1 MDKLQRNTPSLNI
14 AVLTISN
21 HRTEENDTSGDY
33 LQQAVEHAGHQVVE
47 RAICPDNRYALRA
60 IVSQAIASPHI
71 QVVLINGGTGFHE
84 QNTTPEAIVP
94 LFDKEITGFGELF
107 RMFSFEQIQQATLQS
122 RAVAGL
128 ANNTVIFAFPGS
140 TSACQ
145 LAWEQIIEAQLD
157 INTKPCNFVSQLKKV
172 TK

>member
-1 MDKLQRNTPSLNI
+1 MDNQQGNTHSLNI

-21 HRTEENDTSGDY
+21 HRTAENDTSGDY
-33 LQQAVEHAGHQVVE
+33 LQQAVELAGHQVVE
-47 RAICPDNRYALRA
+47 RAICPDNRYAIRA
-60 IVSQAIASPHI
+60 IVSQAIASQHV
-71 QVVLINGGTGFHE
+71 QVILINGGTGFNEH
-84 QNTTPEAIVP
+84 NATPEAVVP

-128 ANNTVIFAFPGS
+128 ANKTVIFAFPGS

-145 LAWEQIIEAQLD
+145 LAWEQIIDAQLT

-172 TK
+172 AK

>member
-1 MDKLQRNTPSLNI
+1 MDHPLGNTDSLNI

-21 HRTEENDTSGDY
+21 HRTEENDPSGDY
-33 LQQAVEHAGHQVVE
+33 LQQAVELAGHHVVQ
-47 RAICPDNRYALRA
+47 RTICPDNRYRIRA
-60 IVSQAIASPHI
+60 IVSQAIASQDI

-84 QNTTPEAIVP
+84 QNSTPEAIVP
-94 LFDKEITGFGELF
+94 LFDKAITGFGELF
-107 RMFSFEQIQQATLQS
+107 RMLSFEQIQQATLQS

-145 LAWEQIIEAQLD
+145 LAWEQIIDAQLD
-157 INTKPCNFVSQLKKV
+157 RHTKPCNFVSQLKKV
-172 TK
+172 DK